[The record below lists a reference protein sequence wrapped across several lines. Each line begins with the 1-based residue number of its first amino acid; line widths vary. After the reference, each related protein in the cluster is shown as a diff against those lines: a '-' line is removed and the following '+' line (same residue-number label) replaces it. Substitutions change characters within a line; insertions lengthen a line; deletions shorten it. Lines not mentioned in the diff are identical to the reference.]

1 MGNLQKELHLE
12 AELDIDILLLLYFK
26 RDSLYSPFS
35 YFYFNYQLQN
45 SLFKS
50 NPFHPSLALLFF
62 RFDYFALVLGISF
75 LLLLVAKLAKLL
87 MANSRSERTAPPTRL
102 KTKGNGMEWGRG
114 RRWFGMREWNT
125 AFLRVFVI
133 VNHRKSVPRLRC
145 SLVFAFTVY
154 QKLLCDF
161 CFHGPF
167 GPLASQEE
175 ER

>member
-1 MGNLQKELHLE
+1 MISCCYYTLNGTPCTVL
-12 AELDIDILLLLYFK
+12 
-26 RDSLYSPFS
+26 SPTS
-35 YFYFNYQLQN
+35 ISTTN
-45 SLFKS
+45 SKIPSS
-50 NPFHPSLALLFF
+50 NPTPFHPSLALLFF